1 MKLSPEGIPL
11 RGWFKCRVLL
21 FLNRRLQLSK
31 SDNASYSRWLSI
43 KDIAAGAGVSQG
55 SARVLLARWAKHSNA
70 WGYVNSYKIR
80 PTSDGRPHVFY
91 AINRNGLRYMRKL
104 PNWYSFYKNAQSFLD
119 ARPFKGRTIT
129 PKPVYFPLLAG
140 QATGIV
146 LNWPFQ
152 LPGDVSV
159 FRGRSVDE
167 SKAFVCS
174 DLNDAILRVRIVY
187 GLSLNVPVQQAAI
200 RLVKETAGELGY
212 RARITPVR

>member
-21 FLNRRLQLSK
+21 FLNRRLQVAKGENS
-31 SDNASYSRWLSI
+31 SYPKWLTI
-43 KDIAAGAGVSQG
+43 RDIAAGAGVSQG
-55 SARVLLARWAKHSNA
+55 SARVLLARWAKHSSV
-70 WGYVNSYKIR
+70 WGYIDAYKLR
-80 PTSDGRPHVFY
+80 STSDGRPHTFY
-91 AINRNGLRYMRKL
+91 KINKNGLRYLRKL
-104 PNWYSFYKNAQSFLD
+104 PNWYSYYKQAQSFLD
-119 ARPFKGRTIT
+119 GRPFKGRSIT

-146 LNWPFQ
+146 LAWPFQ

-159 FRGRSVDE
+159 FRGSSVNP
-167 SKAFVCS
+167 SKAFVCV

-212 RARITPVR
+212 RARVTPVR